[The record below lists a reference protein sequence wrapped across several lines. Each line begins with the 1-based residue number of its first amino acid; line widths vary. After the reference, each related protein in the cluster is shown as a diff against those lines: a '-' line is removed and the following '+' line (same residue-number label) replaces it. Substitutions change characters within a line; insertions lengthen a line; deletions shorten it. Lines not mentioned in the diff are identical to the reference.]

1 METSRLGF
9 ADWLDVGFE
18 LLTQLALVVGIFAL
32 AIWLWPDGILD
43 APIASIAFGM
53 ALSAMSSV
61 VVWLVGLVALY
72 FVVVEPVYKVAR
84 AD

>member
-1 METSRLGF
+1 METSNLGF

-43 APIASIAFGM
+43 TPLASIAFGM
-53 ALSAMSSV
+53 ALSALGSV

-72 FVVVEPVYKVAR
+72 FVVVEPIYKAAR

>member
-1 METSRLGF
+1 METSSLGF

-18 LLTQLALVVGIFAL
+18 LVMQLALVVWIFAL

-43 APIASIAFGM
+43 APLASIAFGT
-53 ALSAMSSV
+53 ALSALGSV
-61 VVWLVGLVALY
+61 AVWLVGLVALY
-72 FVVVEPVYKVAR
+72 FVVVEPIYKAAR